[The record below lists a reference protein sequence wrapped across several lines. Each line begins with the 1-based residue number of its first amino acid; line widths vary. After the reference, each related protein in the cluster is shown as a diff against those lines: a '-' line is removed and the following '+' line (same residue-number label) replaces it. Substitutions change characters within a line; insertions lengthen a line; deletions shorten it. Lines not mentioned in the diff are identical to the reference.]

1 MKTLV
6 VFGYYGAYFLW
17 NLYNHKSSRNNKKDN
32 KNLGE
37 ILIDEKIKVHPKI
50 LVNASKV
57 SLVCEE
63 IKFKYFY

>member
-37 ILIDEKIKVHPKI
+37 ILIDEKTKVNPKT
-50 LVNASKV
+50 L
-57 SLVCEE
+57 ET
-63 IKFKYFY
+63 KFKV